1 MIGKIAGLVQ
11 SFSPD
16 RVFAQYGKDDE
27 VKTVSFD
34 IFDTIV
40 FRDVAWPSD
49 VFIVVEKLCEGI
61 EDFAKI
67 RREAEGEATTLDE
80 IYDAVQR
87 RSECSDEVKDRYK
100 VCEVRCEIELSHPN
114 LIMVEPLKRFKEAG
128 KRIILTSDMY
138 LSKDVIKSLLN
149 HCGIEEGLH
158 YDSLFVSCE
167 ENATK
172 KSGELFNIVLRREKL
187 KPHQLLH
194 IGDAV
199 RSDYLVPLGIG
210 IRAEHYSRYGVKHEI
225 SGRIENRVHSYSSS
239 NKSEKGEN
247 HKRIENTDFEHRTLT
262 AFIDNHTQ
270 GWNYYETFGYKN
282 LGPLVYGFAKW
293 LDKEIKGL
301 RYEGTIYFLAREGKI
316 FKDAYESIGG
326 NNPTQ
331 YVLVSRRSIIAA
343 LLWRCSSVEEMLQS
357 LSFHR
362 AVSIDMVCSLMN
374 IKRGSF
380 DNRHYKNM
388 SNLLSDDEAIS
399 FFRNQENEV
408 CEKSKEQHRL
418 MTAYFDSIGLN
429 STDSVII
436 VDIGWQGTMQK
447 WLQRYWESINV
458 NKDVTGLY
466 MGVKKN
472 FTSKDKRGWL
482 FDKGRGIPEYKT
494 FSFGGLLESMLS
506 EAEGS
511 VQKYKD
517 TGDGIV
523 VIRDRFEWSKNTV
536 FDMWRGVFR
545 FIDCF
550 HSSILEKSISI
561 TVNESSKR
569 LIQFGNHPSKVDIES
584 IGRLNYEDN
593 TYEQQMF
600 DDYEKGF
607 IHNLMQ
613 SNWKIGKMEKEY
625 GRLFP
630 AYLIYRSSYI
640 LRGVFFGKSSKK
652 SFK

>member
-1 MIGKIAGLVQ
+1 MMGKIAGLVQ

-16 RVFAQYGKDDE
+16 KVFAQCGKDDE
-27 VKTVSFD
+27 VKAVSFD
-34 IFDTIV
+34 IFDTLV
-40 FRDVAWPSD
+40 FRDVAQPSD

-61 EDFAKI
+61 GDFAKI
-67 RREAEGEATTLDE
+67 RSEAGGEANTLDE

-100 VCEVRCEIELSHPN
+100 ACEVRCEIELSHPN
-114 LIMVEPLKRFKEAG
+114 LIMVELLKRFMEAG
-128 KRIILTSDMY
+128 KCVILTSDMY
-138 LSKDVIKSLLN
+138 LSKDVIKSILN
-149 HCGIEEGLH
+149 HCGIEEGLN

-187 KPHQLLH
+187 KPHQFLH

-199 RSDYLVPLGIG
+199 RSDYLVPLRIG

-225 SGRIENRVHSYSSS
+225 SGRIENRFHSYSSR

-247 HKRIENTDFEHRTLT
+247 HKSIENTDFEHRTLT

-270 GWNYYETFGYKN
+270 GWDYYETFGYKN

-293 LDKEIKGL
+293 LDKEIKVL
-301 RYEGTIYFLAREGKI
+301 EYEGTIYFLAREGKI

-343 LLWRCSSVEEMLQS
+343 LLWRCSSVEEMLKS
-357 LSFHR
+357 LSVHR
-362 AVSIDMVCSLMN
+362 AVSINMVCSLMN
-374 IKRGSF
+374 IERGGFEDS
-380 DNRHYKNM
+380 HYKNM

-399 FFRNQENEV
+399 FFMERENEIR
-408 CEKSKEQHRL
+408 EKSKEQHML

-429 STDSVII
+429 STDPVII

-447 WLQRYWESINV
+447 WLQKYWGSINV

-472 FTSKDKRGWL
+472 FASKDKRGWV
-482 FDKGRGIPEYKT
+482 FDNGRGIPESDI
-494 FSFGGLLESMLS
+494 FSFGGLLESLLS

-511 VQKYKD
+511 VKGYADEDGGVKISRSSYEYAD
-517 TGDGIV
+517 TE
-523 VIRDRFEWSKNTV
+523 VIRHIHK
-536 FDMWRGVFR
+536 GLYG
-545 FIDCF
+545 FINDINEAILSRVLGMDAMD
-550 HSSILEKSISI
+550 SSERCIH
-561 TVNESSKR
+561 
-569 LIQFGNHPSKVDIES
+569 FGNHPDKADIEKV
-584 IGRLNYEDN
+584 GGLVFTDEAYA
-593 TYEQQMF
+593 QQMM
-600 DDYEKGF
+600 DSDNKTGF
-607 IHNLMQ
+607 IKRIMN
-613 SNWKIGKMEKEY
+613 SNWKVGELKM
-625 GRLFP
+625 RMAWLP
-630 AYLIYRSSYI
+630 AYRIYKVIYN
-640 LRGVFFGKSSKK
+640 LRGIY
-652 SFK
+652 